1 MRAFAKKLTFIISMA
16 LLFAAATAQAESVQ
30 YVLETPGVT

>member
-1 MRAFAKKLTFIISMA
+1 MRKLFFVISTA
-16 LLFAAATAQAESVQ
+16 LLLMATGAQAESVQ